1 MHPEVYILIIPG
13 FGIVSHVIS
22 TFSGKPVFGYIGMV
36 YAMFSIGTLGFI
48 VWSQMV
54 ALLYCEVKV
63 RNLAICFNSSTLVD
77 TYFLAST
84 VIRPLRYNTK
94 ISNNSTSFT
103 QLAGNRYL
111 SSTSETTRKKSF
123 NLEVF
128 NNFRNLSGFT
138 DAEGC
143 FNVNI
148 TSRTDTISGFR
159 VRPRFLLDQ
168 KDAYETLSI
177 IRNLFGFGRVTL
189 RGKTNNV
196 YRYSIDSTA

>member
-63 RNLAICFNSSTLVD
+63 INLAICFNSSTLVD
-77 TYFLAST
+77 TKILALT
-84 VIRPLRYNTK
+84 VFRPLQHNTK

-111 SSTSETTRKKSF
+111 SGTSETTRKKSF
-123 NLEVF
+123 NFEVF
-128 NNFRNLSGFT
+128 NNFRKLSGLKPLDYNWLTWFIGFTEGDGAILSNNLSKLNKTKSLRFVLT
-138 DAEGC
+138 Q
-143 FNVNI
+143 
-148 TSRTDTISGFR
+148 SRP
-159 VRPRFLLDQ
+159 V
-168 KDAYETLSI
+168 K
-177 IRNLFGFGRVTL
+177 
-189 RGKTNNV
+189 GKG
-196 YRYSIDSTA
+196 

>member
-48 VWSQMV
+48 VWSQLV

-63 RNLAICFNSSTLVD
+63 TNLAICFNSSTLGD
-77 TYFLAST
+77 TYFLALTIFFSA
-84 VIRPLRYNTK
+84 K

-111 SSTSETTRKKSF
+111 SSTSETTCKKS
-123 NLEVF
+123 L
-128 NNFRNLSGFT
+128 NF
-138 DAEGC
+138 
-143 FNVNI
+143 
-148 TSRTDTISGFR
+148 
-159 VRPRFLLDQ
+159 
-168 KDAYETLSI
+168 
-177 IRNLFGFGRVTL
+177 
-189 RGKTNNV
+189 
-196 YRYSIDSTA
+196 